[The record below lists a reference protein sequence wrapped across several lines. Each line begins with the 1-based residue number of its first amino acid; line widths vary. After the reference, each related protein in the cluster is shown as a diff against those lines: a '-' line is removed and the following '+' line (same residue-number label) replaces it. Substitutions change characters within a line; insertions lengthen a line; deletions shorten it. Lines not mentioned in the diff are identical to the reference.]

1 MSIPGRTA
9 KLSSPVIGRWLMG
22 KFIPF
27 ALVGLP
33 ALDPPLAGVEHLK
46 NTNLRNLNESIFP

>member
-33 ALDPPLAGVEHLK
+33 ALDPPLAGVEHLRK
-46 NTNLRNLNESIFP
+46 QI